1 MSTPILYSLQRCPY
15 AIRARMGLLYA
26 NQDVLIR
33 AIAIKN
39 KPLEMLEISPKG
51 TVPVLQLIDGKVI
64 DESLDIILWA
74 LNQNDPSRILLPELN
89 QSMNL
94 MMELINHFETGF
106 KPIINAYKEARRA
119 GLETSDDQRKLGEV
133 FILELESRLQD
144 QDFFFGENISLADIT
159 IFPFI
164 RQFSNVEKKW
174 FRAQNYPRLT
184 LWLDKIVDGP
194 IFKRT
199 MRKVP
204 LWLDTQEE
212 VLFTIN
218 D

>member
-1 MSTPILYSLQRCPY
+1 MDTPILYSLHRCPY

-39 KPLEMLEISPKG
+39 KPLEMLKTSPKG
-51 TVPVLQLIDGKVI
+51 TVPVLQLVDGKVI
-64 DESLDIILWA
+64 DESLDIIIWA
-74 LNQNDPSRILLPELN
+74 LKKNDPSGILLPELN
-89 QSMNL
+89 HSIDQ
-94 MMELINHFETGF
+94 MMELINHFETDF
-106 KPIINAYKEARRA
+106 RPIINAYKEARRA
-119 GLETSDDQRKLGEV
+119 GLEKSDDHRKRGEA
-133 FILELESRLQD
+133 FILELETMLQD
-144 QDFFFGENISLADIT
+144 QDFFFGKNISLADIT

-184 LWLDKIVDGP
+184 LWLDQIVDGP